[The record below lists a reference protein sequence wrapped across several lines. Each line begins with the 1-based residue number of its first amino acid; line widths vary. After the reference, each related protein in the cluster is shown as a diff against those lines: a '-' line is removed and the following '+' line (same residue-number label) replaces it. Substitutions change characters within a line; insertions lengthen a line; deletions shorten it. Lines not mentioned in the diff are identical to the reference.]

1 MIAANARQAELQSKP
16 KLVAPL
22 WHTLGLLLLLLVI
35 SLGGYRM
42 QSWSPGGGNSGRQH
56 VGNVTLYLSV
66 IVSEWALFY
75 YVWRGGLRRG
85 ATPLRYL
92 IGGRWSNTKDVLL
105 DIAVAAG
112 FWIVWTAVAIFMNF
126 VVGPSQ
132 VESFGF
138 LNPRGGV
145 EVTLWVMM
153 SLTAGFC
160 EELVFRGYLQAQFL
174 GLTGSALLAVLGQA
188 VVFGVSHIY
197 QGVKKVIVITVLGV
211 LFGLLAH
218 CRKSLRP
225 GMISHAWSDI
235 LNVIPIRFP

>member
-1 MIAANARQAELQSKP
+1 MATTSAGPPALQARP

-22 WHTLGLLLLLLVI
+22 WHTLGLLLLLLLI
-35 SLGGYRM
+35 SLGGFRM
-42 QSWSPGGGNSGRQH
+42 QSWSPADGNSGKQH
-56 VGNVTLYLSV
+56 AGNAILYLSV

-85 ATPLRYL
+85 ATPLRHL
-92 IGGRWSNTKDVLL
+92 IGGRWSNTKDVVL

-126 VVGPSQ
+126 VVGPGEAKSL
-132 VESFGF
+132 GF
-138 LNPRGGV
+138 LNPQGAV
-145 EVTLWVMM
+145 EITLWVMM

-174 GLTGSALLAVLGQA
+174 GLTGHAAFAVPAQA
-188 VVFGVSHIY
+188 VVFGISHIY
-197 QGVKKVIVITVLGV
+197 QGIKKVIVITVLGV
-211 LFGLLAH
+211 LFGLLAQW
-218 CRKSLRP
+218 RKSLRP

>member
-1 MIAANARQAELQSKP
+1 MIAPDAGQVALLSKP

-22 WHTLGLLLLLLVI
+22 WHTLGLLLLLLGI
-35 SLGGYRM
+35 TFGGFRL
-42 QSWSPGGGNSGRQH
+42 QSWSPAGSDSGKH
-56 VGNVTLYLSV
+56 AGNVTLYLSV

-75 YVWRGGLRRG
+75 YVWLGGLRRG
-85 ATPLRYL
+85 ATRLRDL
-92 IGGRWSNTKDVLL
+92 IGGRWRNTKDVLL

-112 FWIVWTAVAIFMNF
+112 FWVVWTAAAVFMSF

-132 VESFGF
+132 VERLGF
-138 LNPRGGV
+138 LKPQGLV

-174 GLTGSALLAVLGQA
+174 GLTGRAALAVPAQA
-188 VVFGVSHIY
+188 VVFGVSHLY
-197 QGVKKVIVITVLGV
+197 QGVKQVIVITVLGI
-211 LFGLLAH
+211 LFGLLANW
-218 CRKSLRP
+218 RKSLRP
-225 GMISHAWSDI
+225 GMISHAWSDV

>member
-1 MIAANARQAELQSKP
+1 MIATQAGQPMLQSKP

-22 WHTLGLLLLLLVI
+22 WHTVGLLLLLLGI
-35 SLGGYRM
+35 TFAGFRL
-42 QSWSPGGGNSGRQH
+42 QSWSPTGSDSGKQH
-56 VGNVTLYLSV
+56 AGNVTLYLSV

-75 YVWRGGLRRG
+75 YVWVGGLRRG
-85 ATPLRYL
+85 GTPLRDL
-92 IGGRWSNTKDVLL
+92 IGGRWRNTKDVLL

-112 FWIVWTAVAIFMNF
+112 FWIVWTPAALFMGF

-132 VESFGF
+132 VERIGF
-138 LNPRGGV
+138 LNPRGMV

-160 EELVFRGYLQAQFL
+160 EELVFRGYLQAQFF
-174 GLTGSALLAVLGQA
+174 GLTGRAVLAVLAQA
-188 VVFGVSHIY
+188 VVFGVSHLY
-197 QGVKKVIVITVLGV
+197 QGIKQVFVITVLGI

-218 CRKSLRP
+218 WRKSLRP

-235 LNVIPIRFP
+235 LNVIPIRLQ